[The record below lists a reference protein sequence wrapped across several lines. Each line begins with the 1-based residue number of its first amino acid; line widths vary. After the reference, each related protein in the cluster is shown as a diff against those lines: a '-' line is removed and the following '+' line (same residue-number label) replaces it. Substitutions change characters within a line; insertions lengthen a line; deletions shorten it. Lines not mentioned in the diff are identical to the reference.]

1 MTTKSM
7 MKNLALFTIRAQHLV
22 LIAIAML
29 VVWSLKRAFYVLTM
43 KLLMR
48 YDHLTHKA
56 ERIMEDNRWQLLWK
70 L

>member
-1 MTTKSM
+1 MTTKDM
-7 MKNLALFTIRAQHLV
+7 MKNLVRFIVKAQHLIM
-22 LIAIAML
+22 IAIAML

>member
-1 MTTKSM
+1 
-7 MKNLALFTIRAQHLV
+7 MKNLVRFIVKAQHLIM
-22 LIAIAML
+22 IAIAML